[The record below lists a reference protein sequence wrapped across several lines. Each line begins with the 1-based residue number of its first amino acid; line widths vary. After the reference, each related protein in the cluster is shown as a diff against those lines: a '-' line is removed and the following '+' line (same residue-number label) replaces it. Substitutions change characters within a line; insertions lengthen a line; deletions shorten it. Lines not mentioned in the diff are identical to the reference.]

1 LWVPA
6 KATAVELQEGLIVA
20 DKFRL
25 VRELGRGGM
34 GSVWLADHMA
44 LDIPCAVKFV
54 DKEQAESRP
63 DARVRFEREAKA
75 AAQLRSPHV
84 VQILDHGVWQGIPY
98 IAMEYLEGEDLA
110 HRLERNGRLPYDEIL
125 RIVSQVARALSKAH
139 AAGIVHRDLKPEN
152 IFLTR
157 DEEGEIAKV
166 LDFGIAK
173 RSTMA
178 LGDSGTKTGS
188 LLGTPFYM
196 SPEQAGGVKG
206 IDYRSDLFSL
216 STIVFQCVTGHL
228 PFYSEGLGEILGKIM
243 YEALPVPSA
252 TASVPPG
259 FDAWWAKAAARRPVE
274 RYQSVKEL
282 VDSLARVLGMD
293 GTLEIPAL
301 APRVPPLG
309 MPDVA
314 AFTSQAPEAEPM
326 QAPTMALGTM
336 SANLEP
342 VARTFEPEP
351 MNGKRRKVVIG
362 SAATLAGLAI
372 GAFIAV
378 RAVRTHPVQPAA
390 PVARSATVVAVPEP
404 PAVPPAAAPAPSASA
419 APAPSAEPT
428 VAAPSAAKH
437 EKPGPA
443 VQPRPAKKTSPGP
456 TAPGRRDFGI

>member
-1 LWVPA
+1 V

-54 DKEQAESRP
+54 DKDQAENRP
-63 DARVRFEREAKA
+63 DTRIRFEREAKA

-84 VQILDHGVWQGIPY
+84 VQILDHGVWEGIPY

-110 HRLERNGRLPYDEIL
+110 HRLDRNGRLPYEEIL

-157 DEEGEIAKV
+157 DEDGEIAKV

-173 RSTMA
+173 RATMA

-216 STIVFQCVTGHL
+216 STIVFQCVTGRL

-252 TASVPPG
+252 VASVPPG
-259 FDAWWAKAAARRPVE
+259 FDAWWAKAAARRPAE
-274 RYQSVKEL
+274 RFQSVKEL
-282 VDSLARVLGMD
+282 VDALARVLGME

-301 APRVPPLG
+301 APRLPALST
-309 MPDVA
+309 PDLS
-314 AFTSQAPEAEPM
+314 AFTSRPPETDAL

-342 VARTFEPEP
+342 VARTFKPEAA
-351 MNGKRRKVVIG
+351 NGKRRKLVIG
-362 SAATLAGLAI
+362 FVAAVAGLAI
-372 GAFIAV
+372 GVLVAA
-378 RAVRTHPVQPAA
+378 RSMRTQPVHPAA
-390 PVARSATVVAVPEP
+390 PPTPSAALLAMSVSAPVT
-404 PAVPPAAAPAPSASA
+404 PAPVV
-419 APAPSAEPT
+419 SAEPT
-428 VAAPSAAKH
+428 AAASADQAASAPPVPKH
-437 EKPGPA
+437 GKPGPA
-443 VQPRPAKKTSPGP
+443 VQPKPTKKTTPGTTG
-456 TAPGRRDFGI
+456 TARRDFGI